1 VLLTDGVVE
10 FYSRSNF
17 CPALLSVVER
27 QVLASPATAEDL
39 SILLY
44 VFWDSVVWCVC
55 VGNTMSS
62 WRPDLFSII

>member
-27 QVLASPATAEDL
+27 QVLASAATAEDL
-39 SILLY
+39 FI
-44 VFWDSVVWCVC
+44 
-55 VGNTMSS
+55 
-62 WRPDLFSII
+62 PHFSFVSFCFMHFRTQSFGAY